1 MVSHCAAAIRLIVH
15 LDQGD
20 NGDTM
25 QQRAVKSYF
34 QTQVT
39 TTSQGD
45 LVVMLY
51 DGAIKFL
58 NQAKVY
64 LAAND
69 MAKKGLA
76 ISKAL
81 DVINELDSSL
91 NMEKGG
97 ELSNNLHGLYAFCT
111 NQLVMANLKKDP
123 ERIDH
128 VLKVLT
134 GIRSAYAEIASLPE
148 AQAAAQEA
156 ASNLH
161 ANAILPPRAQAGTSP
176 SGAAAPVPGAGI
188 RARAVYAQSG
198 RPQPS
203 DGEDSPVSDAQADAD
218 SSPMNIAQETPAEPA
233 KTAAPG
239 PAGASQ
245 PEEALPPPPSG
256 HGFGTPGGFARRAA
270 GAEMYRKFSG

>member
-1 MVSHCAAAIRLIVH
+1 M
-15 LDQGD
+15 
-20 NGDTM
+20 
-25 QQRAVKSYF
+25 QRAAKSYF

-58 NQAKVY
+58 HQAKGY

-97 ELSNNLHGLYAFCT
+97 NLSDNLHGLYLFCT
-111 NQLVMANLKKDP
+111 NQLVMANLKKDS

-128 VLKVLT
+128 VLKVLM
-134 GIRSAYAEIASLPE
+134 GLRSAYAAIAKLPE

-156 ASNLH
+156 AANMH
-161 ANAILPPRAQAGTSP
+161 ANAILPPRAQAGNSSTGVAS
-176 SGAAAPVPGAGI
+176 AMPGAGI
-188 RARAVYAQSG
+188 RARSLYAQAAQSQSAAG
-198 RPQPS
+198 GENTAPAPPDAAPVLRENAPPLSRPQVEAAPAPAI
-203 DGEDSPVSDAQADAD
+203 EPAPV
-218 SSPMNIAQETPAEPA
+218 AEPA
-233 KTAAPG
+233 
-239 PAGASQ
+239 PAQ
-245 PEEALPPPPSG
+245 PSPPSSPKG
-256 HGFGTPGGFARRAA
+256 GLPSGPGFGAGFSRRAA
-270 GAEMYRKFSG
+270 GAEMYRKFSGQ